1 MANNAINNAI
11 KEFLDRCE
19 CHVKDGETDAEDI
32 MRRSFDEEVYDW
44 FFWGLVDHYV
54 EMDELREAFENVV
67 MERLFDDCRDDVER
81 IVNDYEEEE

>member
-1 MANNAINNAI
+1 MANNAI

-19 CHVKDGETDAEDI
+19 CHVKDGETDVDGI

-44 FFWGLVDHYV
+44 FFWELVDYYV
-54 EMDELREAFENVV
+54 EMGELREAFENVV
-67 MERLFDDCRDDVER
+67 VERLFNDYRDEVER